1 MDNLYTIGQTAEMF
15 GLTVQALR
23 YYSKIG
29 LLAPHFI
36 NPQNGYRY
44 YSYEQFNIID
54 RIKYL
59 QHLGLSLNEIHEI
72 YLANQPIN
80 NLKTCLD
87 KQNIALERQ
96 ITTLQNLKATV
107 QAYKNYFSTGTNMTK
122 TRIKTIPYMKTL
134 PNRHLL
140 CVSCAGKT
148 REERHIA
155 LFRLSHD
162 RQYQHLNILRQ
173 FVLLLDWQALQQHQ
187 IKPQYMGFYVIGP
200 VPSHDDAIKEIASNN
215 FVCFQGEILSG
226 NWDGALA
233 VQLAQNLSSS
243 PLVIANEYE
252 NSLTSYKK
260 CPYEVEISLPL
271 I

>member
-1 MDNLYTIGQTAEMF
+1 MENLYTIGQTAEMF

-29 LLAPHFI
+29 LLAPHYI

-59 QHLGLSLNEIHEI
+59 QHLGLSLNEIHEV
-72 YLANQPIN
+72 YLADQPIN
-80 NLKTCLD
+80 KLKRNLD
-87 KQNIALERQ
+87 KQNIALEQQ
-96 ITTLQNLKATV
+96 ITALQNLQANV
-107 QAYKNYFSTGTNMTK
+107 GAYKNYFSTGERLVK
-122 TRIKTIPYMKTL
+122 TQIKTIPYMKSKST
-134 PNRHLL
+134 RHLL
-140 CVSCAGKT
+140 CVSCVGKT

-162 RQYQHLNILRQ
+162 QRYQNLNILRQ

-200 VPSHDDAIKEIASNN
+200 VPIHDDAIKEIASNN

-226 NWDGALA
+226 NWDGTLA